1 MWTCTAQFLQ
11 YIDKG
16 IVIEYTDFPT
26 VDDDCGKHEPDTG
39 SGWVQCPHILFSMY
53 CNKTSD
59 KIDFSYRFCIMGGET
74 KGSLVAPGG
83 CNPLPYVAR
92 CSIQPTTHQIG
103 TSCCV
108 RSTVSIGLE
117 RPFD

>member
-1 MWTCTAQFLQ
+1 VWTCTAQFLQ

-59 KIDFSYRFCIMGGET
+59 KMNFSLRFRNTGEICY
-74 KGSLVAPGG
+74 LH
-83 CNPLPYVAR
+83 LQY
-92 CSIQPTTHQIG
+92 Q
-103 TSCCV
+103 
-108 RSTVSIGLE
+108 E
-117 RPFD
+117 RYH